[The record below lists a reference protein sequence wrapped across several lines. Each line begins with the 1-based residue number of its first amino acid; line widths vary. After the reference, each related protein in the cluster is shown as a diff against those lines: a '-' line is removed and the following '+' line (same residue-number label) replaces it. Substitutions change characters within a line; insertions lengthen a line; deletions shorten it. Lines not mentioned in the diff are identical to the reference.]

1 MRISQVQIAGYRCLA
16 TLEVDFDHLTALV
29 GAGGAGKSTVLNALD
44 WFFHGGDLEERDRHR
59 GADDPGPVGE
69 VVVAVTFG
77 DLNDGDREALGAYVQ
92 GSTTTLTRSWSEAD
106 GEKLSGNAMVFPD
119 FMPVRAISG
128 ARDLRIAYVA
138 LHGERGEELGLPEP
152 ARSADEIKTNMEV
165 WEREHPEKCELM
177 ATEARHLR
185 GFTGTPTLES
195 RFDYV
200 FVSATASAS
209 DALSDDRRSGTLARL
224 LAVLEGLDES
234 SLERIEKLQ
243 ADAQD
248 AIEKVVG
255 QARGSELVSISSGLT
270 KRVGDYFPGA
280 AIKLQDQISPPRPPD
295 ISVRAQVSDRGGHPI
310 DPELQG
316 HGLQRA
322 LVIGLLHEIAERESG
337 ETGEGPSGTPRTLM
351 LAVEEPELYQHP
363 LQARALAATLE
374 RLAGTEGPR
383 AIQVAYSTHSPY
395 FSRPALF
402 ADLRLCRRLTD
413 GSSSCVA
420 ANPAS
425 IAETIEAVDYGKDV
439 TENVERALADSLREA
454 IFARAVLL
462 CEGETD
468 AAVFE
473 GIADT
478 QGGLDGDGV
487 AVSPCGPKA
496 NVVIAIA
503 ILRQLDIPFVALFDG
518 DIEGQDGGQA
528 KRNRQILE
536 LCGEQATDWPERGL
550 RNRCANFADTLE
562 SDLESLWPAFGEACS
577 RIGEELGVS
586 AHKNP
591 RVYRQAAAQ
600 AGQPPDFLLDVLDAV
615 RGLAA

>member
-1 MRISQVQIAGYRCLA
+1 MRISQVHIEGFRCLA
-16 TLEVDFDHLTALV
+16 SLDVDFDHLTALV
-29 GAGGAGKSTVLNALD
+29 GAGGTGKSTVLNALD
-44 WFFHGGDLEERDRHR
+44 WFFHGGDIEERDRHR
-59 GADDPGPVGE
+59 GAGDPEPVGE
-69 VVVAVTFG
+69 VVVAATFG
-77 DLNDGDREALGAYVQ
+77 DLNDADREALGAYVQ
-92 GSTTTLTRSWSEAD
+92 GSKTTLTRSWSEAD
-106 GEKLSGNAMVFPD
+106 GEKLSGNALVFPD

-128 ARDLRIAYVA
+128 ARDLRNAYVA
-138 LHGERGEELGLPEP
+138 LHGERGEELELPEP

-165 WEREHPEKCELM
+165 WEREHPEQCELM

-200 FVSATASAS
+200 FVSATASAAE
-209 DALSDDRRSGTLARL
+209 ALSDDRRAGTLSRL
-224 LAVLEGLDES
+224 LSVLEGLDDA

-243 ADAQD
+243 ADAQG
-248 AIEKVVG
+248 AIEQVVG
-255 QARGSELVSISSGLT
+255 QARGPELVSISSGLT
-270 KRVGDYFPGA
+270 KRVADYFPGA

-310 DPELQG
+310 DPGLQG

-337 ETGEGPSGTPRTLM
+337 EDGEGPAGGPRTLM

-374 RLAGTEGPR
+374 RLAGTHGTRP
-383 AIQVAYSTHSPY
+383 IQVAYSTHSPY

-402 ADLRLCRRLTD
+402 GDLRLCRRLAD
-413 GSSSCVA
+413 GTSSCVA

-425 IAETIEAVDYGKDV
+425 ITKTIEEVDYGKDA

-468 AAVFE
+468 AAVLE

-487 AVSPCGPKA
+487 AVAPCGPKA

-503 ILRQLDIPFVALFDG
+503 ILRQLDIPFIALFDG
-518 DIEGQDGGQA
+518 DAQSQDAGQA

-536 LCGEQATDWPERGL
+536 LCGEQADDWPERGVL
-550 RNRCANFADTLE
+550 DRCANFADHLE
-562 SDLESLWPAFGEACS
+562 TDLAALWPAFEEACG
-577 RIGEELGVS
+577 RIGSELGVKPD
-586 AHKNP
+586 KNP
-591 RVYRQAAAQ
+591 RVYRQAASQ
-600 AGQPPDFLLDVLDAV
+600 AGEPPVFLLDVLDAV